1 MKLEWKSFC
10 REKTFQVWNFKICFC
25 FMWVKNNKINSF
37 YSFFS
42 CNFFIFLFSTV
53 KKRFRILFMMLWCY
67 GQFRV
72 QHFLMFYVQNAKIT
86 AEAPA
91 QLVRCIVG
99 NLSLLIKHM
108 IWGTFV
114 FLRLLIQTLIVPVKF
129 LMMRVQE
136 RKLSVP
142 QIKNKN
148 TFLP

>member
-1 MKLEWKSFC
+1 M
-10 REKTFQVWNFKICFC
+10 
-25 FMWVKNNKINSF
+25 
-37 YSFFS
+37 
-42 CNFFIFLFSTV
+42 
-53 KKRFRILFMMLWCY
+53 KKRFRIIFMMLWCF

-72 QHFLMFYVQNAKIT
+72 QHFLMFYVENAKIT

-114 FLRLLIQTLIVPVKF
+114 FLRLFIQTLIVPVKF

-142 QIKNKN
+142 QIKNKTLFSLN
-148 TFLP
+148 FLFDLQRCFKFRLLHLKCFMDWETSPDSPSASTFTTIKITIKLN